1 MLFVRNYTHFNTFR
15 EHINELDHFVRT
27 VASVFMEHRDFGSW
41 ARKYKRSDLAHESS
55 LLNHLLNVIKSFIQ
69 LVQVIIEVHSLQR
82 YIYFEH
88 LYTNFSVG
96 VIHIT
101 KWNATQIRWWE
112 NIISRF
118 MSFVA
123 TQTSN
128 THKLNVSV
136 APLTYICSKNQI
148 PKWSGRVFN
157 IKGQPFLQIVRTF
170 AARGS
175 GV

>member
-1 MLFVRNYTHFNTFR
+1 
-15 EHINELDHFVRT
+15 VRT
-27 VASVFMEHRDFGSW
+27 VASVFKEHRGSGGW
-41 ARKYKRSDLAHESS
+41 ARKYKRSDLANASL
-55 LLNHLLNVIKSFIQ
+55 LLNHLLNVIKGFIQ
-69 LVQVIIEVHSLQR
+69 LAQVIIEVHSLQR

-96 VIHIT
+96 AIHNT
-101 KWNATQIRWWE
+101 TWNATKLRWWA
-112 NIISRF
+112 NIISLF

-123 TQTSN
+123 THASN

-148 PKWSGRVFN
+148 PKWCGRVFN
-157 IKGQPFLQIVRTF
+157 IKGQPSLQIVPTF
-170 AARGS
+170 AARVS